1 MAKFKVIWSTY
12 QIIASVA
19 WTLDISWGE
28 PFATLVRM
36 IEFTQ
41 LNMFSLMPIGCV
53 MNWSHYTNLLGATL
67 GALLGLLLGADVRT
81 GAGRGLCGDPA
92 YSAGRPRA
100 DVGREGGSI
109 SALPRFGVTRVGIET
124 QEATAAAPA
133 RTAFGPF
140 DRE

>member
-36 IEFTQ
+36 IEITQ

-67 GALLGLLLGADVRT
+67 GPLLVAALIVIVGAARVRT
-81 GAGRGLCGDPA
+81 GARVDTRRRWGCCA
-92 YSAGRPRA
+92 A
-100 DVGREGGSI
+100 DG
-109 SALPRFGVTRVGIET
+109 ADAPPW
-124 QEATAAAPA
+124 AAASSL
-133 RTAFGPF
+133 FCM
-140 DRE
+140 